1 MDEFDNKIKAFVKD
15 ILNDKVKELIKDK
28 LSTEMGQKLF
38 IASLYELALVDF
50 KGELLEN
57 RETINFTT
65 FRTLNELD

>member
-1 MDEFDNKIKAFVKD
+1 MDEFNNKIKAFVKD
-15 ILNDKVKELIKDK
+15 ILNDKVKELIKSK

-50 KGELLEN
+50 KGKLLEN

-65 FRTLNELD
+65 FRTLNEID